1 MTKEELLQLAEAMNG
16 LCILGCL
23 PGSPADLAGLRY
35 GDVVL
40 EVNGI
45 ATSSWSAYLQATQ
58 RDPHVMRVRY
68 FRGGAETSVE
78 LELVEGRA
86 PIDTGHL
93 LTDVATKVLSM
104 ARAAELG
111 TAPEADEP
119 ELPN

>member
-1 MTKEELLQLAEAMNG
+1 MELAEAMNG

-45 ATSSWSAYLQATQ
+45 ATSSWAAYLQATQ
-58 RDPHVMRVRY
+58 RDPRVMRVRY
-68 FRGGAETSVE
+68 FRDGTETSVE
-78 LELVEGRA
+78 LELAEGRA

-111 TAPEADEP
+111 SVPDGDDEP